1 MADYSDL
8 ADWIRLDSTQ
18 GVGPATAR
26 TLLAHFGL
34 PAAIF
39 AAELPALRQV
49 VPEAVARALLS
60 PPSSSLLALID
71 RTLTWLDEPGNAALT
86 LADADYPPSLLSITD
101 PPLLLYAKGRI
112 DLLKSR
118 PALAIVG
125 SRNATRQGRL
135 NAECFAE
142 SFGQSGWTVVSGMA
156 LGIDT
161 AAHEG
166 SLRAADAV
174 QAGSTIAVIGTGVDI
189 VYPARNRTL
198 AHQIAEQGCLL
209 SEYVLGTPA
218 IAANFPRRNRLISG
232 LSRGVL
238 VVEAA
243 EQSGSLITAR
253 TALEQG
259 REVFAIPGSIH
270 SPLAKGC
277 HQLIKQ
283 GAKLVESA
291 QDVLEEFGAWAKPVA
306 KEEVS
311 RASSEFDTVLTAMGF
326 DPVHIDVLAASL
338 RIDMAKLSSQLLHM
352 ELAGTIEMMPGG
364 DIQAARL
371 SSVRMALKG
380 AMHLSYVGCD

>member
-352 ELAGTIEMMPGG
+352 ELAGMIEMMPGG
-364 DIQAARL
+364 IYRRL
-371 SSVRMALKG
+371 G
-380 AMHLSYVGCD
+380 